1 MTNENE
7 EAPEFETLRKPLA
20 PIPPA
25 DGVVDDA
32 HKKRIKEYEYLLAE
46 FNTIKELRR
55 SLDKWSLVDEWNC
68 SKVVPVT
75 PEERTAKADE
85 QEKRFSAYEV
95 AREDYN
101 RRNYGFFIE
110 TIIGWLKRYAEK
122 DKEHDCL
129 LSELFASLK
138 GIGHVAIPM
147 WLKVIVFLN
156 LILSATAIGMVLMR

>member
-7 EAPEFETLRKPLA
+7 ETPEFETLRKPLA

-25 DGVVDDA
+25 DGMEDDA
-32 HKKRIKEYEYLLAE
+32 HKKRMKEYEDLLAE

-55 SLDKWSLVDEWNC
+55 SLDKWNF
-68 SKVVPVT
+68 SKLIPVT

-85 QEKRFSAYEV
+85 QAKRFSVYEV

-129 LSELFASLK
+129 LSELFARLE

-156 LILSATAIGMVLMR
+156 LILSVTAIGMILLK